1 MDLEA
6 VASDGHSTD
15 DEQESDGVLLLVYHY
30 RHFIIFS
37 HLIDSFIDDETFIYM
52 TWTSSFLSVNTF
64 SCFFLV
70 SLILIQTSI
79 RYGCC

>member
-15 DEQESDGVLLLVYHY
+15 DEQESDGALLLVYHY
-30 RHFIIFS
+30 RDLIIFS
-37 HLIDSFIDDETFIYM
+37 HLIDSFIDDETFIST
-52 TWTSSFLSVNTF
+52 TWKSSFLYVNTF

-70 SLILIQTSI
+70 SLILIQTI